1 MKRRPYNVRTIL
13 IRAFV
18 ASLLILFVA
27 VVNLSAQTPDDVALA
42 KLAVTAHSTGNL
54 LLEQILLRRLMI
66 ESSGDQ
72 ADAARHRL
80 AENALERG
88 DSAEAIRLL
97 NAGDGTADENSPQI
111 RRDRVLI
118 GEAFQRS
125 GDTARATRIL
135 SDVLASTP
143 NPAKPDDADLLSVK
157 SLDVIGG
164 DIDETEH
171 FRRAGVYQ
179 FNRYWD
185 EARQH
190 YKFVKT
196 TTDAAEAL
204 FQIGRGYTQT
214 AGYETAIPYYQSV
227 IDHYPDTQQAKD
239 SLLQLAAAHSRLDQ
253 TDEAIAR
260 YQTFID
266 KYPTDDK
273 APRAYL
279 NIVDIYRDLGD
290 DAHALEWC
298 QKTEAAFTGKTPE
311 ALAIFD
317 EAKIHASRSEWQDE
331 IAALDRLKGRNDLGG
346 ASQPGGTTADEV
358 AFMRGYA
365 LKQTGRSAESQSAF
379 SAIRCDYWRTLAK
392 VPMLAN
398 PDNITDSQVVFRS
411 ADPPPYFDTVPRIAS
426 GYGADGL
433 LISAIMA
440 QESKFD
446 PQARSNAAA
455 RGLMQFTHPQA
466 VKIAKELGW
475 TYFSDDELY
484 SPENSIALAAQY
496 LADLN
501 AMFPGQTEAVVAS
514 YNGGEDNVKRWMARA
529 KSNEPERYVPEI
541 VFGQTKDYVAK
552 VMANYRVYQQLYDEQ
567 LRPK

>member
-1 MKRRPYNVRTIL
+1 MKRIALNLLVGLTL
-13 IRAFV
+13 AV
-18 ASLLILFVA
+18 AAAYTQSPAEIA
-27 VVNLSAQTPDDVALA
+27 TA
-42 KLAVTAHSTGNL
+42 KLAVAAHSTGDL
-54 LLEQILLRRLMI
+54 LLEQILLRRLSI
-66 ESSGDQ
+66 ESTGDL

-88 DSAEAIRLL
+88 DYADAIRLL
-97 NAGDGTADENSPQI
+97 NSGDGKADEKSSQV
-111 RRDRVLI
+111 RRDRALI
-118 GEAFQRS
+118 GEAYARS
-125 GDTARATRIL
+125 GDVTTAAQL
-135 SDVLASTP
+135 LNAVLATTP
-143 NPAKPDDADLLSVK
+143 NAAQPDDADLLAAK
-157 SLDVIGG
+157 SLDAMGG
-164 DIDETEH
+164 EIDETEH

-185 EARQH
+185 EARGH

-196 TTDAAEAL
+196 TSDAAEAL
-204 FQIGRGYTQT
+204 FQIGRGYSQSSEHEN
-214 AGYETAIPYYQSV
+214 AVPYYQSV
-227 IDHYPDTQQAKD
+227 IDHYPETQQAKD
-239 SLLQLAAAHSRLDQ
+239 SLLQLGAAHSRLGQ

-260 YQTFID
+260 YQAFID

-273 APRAYL
+273 LDRAYL

-290 DAHALEWC
+290 DTHALEWC

-346 ASQPGGTTADEV
+346 ASQPGGTTETELRI
-358 AFMRGYA
+358 MRATAMYPPDPNQQKPA
-365 LKQTGRSAESQSAF
+365 TDFHAVPIPNNDLAPAYPIEFAEIVGR
-379 SAIRCDYWRTLAK
+379 
-392 VPMLAN
+392 
-398 PDNITDSQVVFRS
+398 RS
-411 ADPPPYFDTVPRIAS
+411 TAQNVDPR
-426 GYGADGL
+426 L
-433 LISAIMA
+433 LLAIMR

-466 VKIAKELGW
+466 LKISKELGW

-484 SPENSIALAAQY
+484 SPKNSIALAAQY

-501 AMFPGQTEAVVAS
+501 AMFPNQTEAVVAS

-529 KSNEPERYVPEI
+529 KSNEPERYVPEL
-541 VFGQTKDYVAK
+541 VFGQTKDYAAK

>member
-1 MKRRPYNVRTIL
+1 MKRIAVTLLLTLVAAVLNV
-13 IRAFV
+13 A
-18 ASLLILFVA
+18 
-27 VVNLSAQTPDDVALA
+27 AQPRDEIALA
-42 KLAVTAHSTGNL
+42 RASVTAHSTGNL
-54 LLEQILLRRLMI
+54 LLEQLLLRRLMI
-66 ESSGDQ
+66 ETTSDY

-88 DSAEAIRLL
+88 DYTEAIHLL
-97 NAGDGTADENSPQI
+97 NSGDGTADENSSQV
-111 RRDRVLI
+111 RRDRALM
-118 GEAFQRS
+118 GEGYR
-125 GDTARATRIL
+125 L
-135 SDVLASTP
+135 SRDNWHALAIFTSLLANEP
-143 NPAKPDDADLLSVK
+143 NPAQPDDAALLAVRALDL
-157 SLDVIGG
+157 IGG
-164 DIDETEH
+164 DTDETGH
-171 FRRAGVYQ
+171 FTRAGIYQ
-179 FNRYWD
+179 FNRYWA

-196 TTDAAEAL
+196 TQDAAEAL

-214 AGYETAIPYYQSV
+214 AEYENAIPYYQSV

-260 YQTFID
+260 YQNFID
-266 KYPTDDK
+266 KYPADDK
-273 APRAYL
+273 ASRAYL

-298 QKTEAAFTGKTPE
+298 QRTEAAFPGKTPE

-331 IAALDRLKGRNDLGG
+331 IAVLDRLRGRSDLGG
-346 ASQPGGTTADEV
+346 ASKPGGTTERELQMMRAAAAYPRDPSQPKATADFQPV
-358 AFMRGYA
+358 PIPSKD
-365 LKQTGRSAESQSAF
+365 LKSTYPTEFGEIATRRSMA
-379 SAIRCDYWRTLAK
+379 R
-392 VPMLAN
+392 
-398 PDNITDSQVVFRS
+398 NI
-411 ADPPPYFDTVPRIAS
+411 DPR
-426 GYGADGL
+426 L
-433 LISAIMA
+433 LLAIMQ
-440 QESKFD
+440 QESNFD

-466 VKIAKELGW
+466 VKITKELGW

-529 KSNEPERYVPEI
+529 KSNEPERYVPEL

-552 VMANYRVYQQLYDEQ
+552 VMANYRVYQHLYDENLQ
-567 LRPK
+567 PK